1 MDTGRGRSVD
11 AAIHR
16 DGGLMARV
24 PLTRN
29 STGPRARVAQLVAG
43 TNVTIGE
50 NLTGDVLTVTVSAS
64 GGGGGGTPASSVVSE
79 TSFGQSPAVG
89 TSSDYARGDH
99 SHGTPTVPL
108 ASTVVSETAF
118 GQSSAVGTST
128 NVARADHTHGTPA
141 LPLASTVVSETS
153 FGQSSAVGTSGDVAR
168 ADHSHGTPAIPS
180 HSALSSLG
188 WTSSG
193 HTGTSQSVAVFNG
206 GGAAAVSTPT
216 ADGQV
221 LSRQGGVLMWV
232 TLATGFAIFPEITDV
247 RVDVEPIVSLG
258 LTFTPSA
265 GTL

>member
-1 MDTGRGRSVD
+1 MGR
-11 AAIHR
+11 I
-16 DGGLMARV
+16 RV
-24 PLTRN
+24 TRN
-29 STGPRARVAQLVAG
+29 STTNYATTADIVAG
-43 TNVTIGE
+43 SNVTITE
-50 NLTGDVLTVTVSAS
+50 AVTGDVMTLTIAAS
-64 GGGGGGTPASSVVSE
+64 GGGGGGTPATTVVTE
-79 TSFGQSPAVG
+79 TSYGQTSAVG
-89 TSSDYARGDH
+89 TSTDYARADH
-99 SHGTPTVPL
+99 SHGTPP
-108 ASTVVSETAF
+108 AIAPGATVVAETAY
-118 GQSSAVGTST
+118 GQTST
-128 NVARADHTHGTPA
+128 AG
-141 LPLASTVVSETS
+141 VSAA
-153 FGQSSAVGTSGDVAR
+153 FAR

-206 GGAAAVSTPT
+206 GGSAAVSTPT

>member
-1 MDTGRGRSVD
+1 
-11 AAIHR
+11 
-16 DGGLMARV
+16 MARV

-64 GGGGGGTPASSVVSE
+64 GGGGGGGTPASSVVSE
-79 TSFGQSPAVG
+79 TSYGQSPVVG
-89 TSSDYARGDH
+89 TSTDYARGDH
-99 SHGTPTVPL
+99 SHGTP
-108 ASTVVSETAF
+108 
-118 GQSSAVGTST
+118 
-128 NVARADHTHGTPA
+128 
-141 LPLASTVVSETS
+141 
-153 FGQSSAVGTSGDVAR
+153 
-168 ADHSHGTPAIPS
+168 AIPA

-193 HTGTSQSVAVFNG
+193 HTGNAQSVPVFNG
-206 GGAAAVSTPT
+206 SGAAALSSPT

-221 LSRQGGVLMWV
+221 LTRQAGVLTWV
-232 TLATGFAIFPEITDV
+232 TLATGLALFPEITEV
-247 RVDVEPIVSLG
+247 RNAIEPTVSLG

>member
-1 MDTGRGRSVD
+1 
-11 AAIHR
+11 
-16 DGGLMARV
+16 MARV

-29 STGPRARVAQLVAG
+29 STGPRARVAQLAAG
-43 TNVTIGE
+43 SNVTITE
-50 NLTGDVLTVTVSAS
+50 NLAGDVLTVTVAATG

-89 TSSDYARGDH
+89 TSTDYARGDH
-99 SHGTPTVPL
+99 THGTPALPL
-108 ASTVVSETAF
+108 ASTVVSETSF
-118 GQSSAVGTST
+118 GQASAVGTSQ

-153 FGQSSAVGTSGDVAR
+153 FGQASAVGTSGNVAR
-168 ADHSHGTPAIPS
+168 ADHSHGTPAIPA

-193 HTGTSQSVAVFNG
+193 HTGNAQSVPVFNG
-206 GGAAAVSTPT
+206 SGAAALSSPT

-232 TLATGFAIFPEITDV
+232 TLATGLAIYPEITDT
-247 RVDVEPIVSLG
+247 RVDVEPALVMGS
-258 LTFTPSA
+258 TFTPAS